1 MIETEI
7 IESRQIGSRLYNV
20 LVDLYEFTVL
30 LVRVLLEV
38 FIAGVQHLT
47 KKEQKDVSGEIIV
60 ITGTG
65 HGIGRELALQYT
77 DLGATVVCV
86 DINET
91 GNQQT
96 VSDCNRLQR
105 GTAHAYTCDVSNR
118 EKVLELAIKVK
129 IEVGP
134 VTVLINNAGIMP
146 TRPLEKQTP
155 EEIRKTFDINVLS
168 NFWTLEAF
176 LPHMREQNRGHIVS
190 MSSIAGVIGLS
201 NLVPYCASKFAVRGM
216 MESLQEEIREGPHKN
231 LIKTT
236 TIYPYMT
243 NTGLCKNP
251 KVKFPKILGLLDPKQ
266 VASKIIEGQRTD
278 VAEMTIPRGLLYLN
292 NVCRNFPR
300 SCAEL
305 LKDYVDS
312 GVYSD

>member
-20 LVDLYEFTVL
+20 LVDLFEFSVL
-30 LVRVLLEV
+30 LVRILLEV
-38 FIAGVQHLT
+38 FITGVQHFT
-47 KKEQKDVSGEIIV
+47 KKELKDVSGEIVV

-77 DLGATVVCV
+77 NLGATVVCV
-86 DINET
+86 DINES

-96 VSDCNRLQR
+96 VTDCNRLQQ
-105 GTAHAYTCDVSNR
+105 GTAQAYTCDVSNR
-118 EKVLELAIKVK
+118 EKVLELATKIK

-134 VTVLINNAGIMP
+134 VTLLVNNAGIMP
-146 TRPLEKQTP
+146 TRPLDKQTP
-155 EEIRKTFDINVLS
+155 AEIRKTFDINVLS
-168 NFWTLEAF
+168 HFWTLEAF
-176 LPHMREQNRGHIVS
+176 LPHMQEQNRGHIVCI
-190 MSSIAGVIGLS
+190 SSIAGVIGLS
-201 NLVPYCASKFAVRGM
+201 NLVPYCASKFAVRGL

-266 VASKIIEGQRTD
+266 VAGAIVEAQRKD
-278 VAEMTIPRGLLYLN
+278 VAEATIPSGLLYLN
-292 NVCRNFPR
+292 NVCRNLPR